1 MTTTLETSDGSCKFY
16 RVQVNGLKTIVTYV
30 SGRMQGRERRGEEKR
45 RERKRRKEIGECYF
59 KGACDL
65 MNSRHGKVG
74 SEGQDNEV
82 KHSSTSEAS
91 TYAEDLIDKLQNN
104 GYEKTNNKRKR
115 GIS

>member
-1 MTTTLETSDGSCKFY
+1 
-16 RVQVNGLKTIVTYV
+16 
-30 SGRMQGRERRGEEKR
+30 
-45 RERKRRKEIGECYF
+45 
-59 KGACDL
+59 

-82 KHSSTSEAS
+82 KHSSTAEAS